1 MSNTDLWVNN
11 ADLLQYTQVHV
22 NVILDNT
29 SRLKPREL
37 VNINIPAPQFKLILE
52 DIGEWRHKLSDKQ
65 KEFAYSFIKSVM
77 NRPSITS
84 KQCAVLRSIQ
94 KQCSPNYLKQPKFF
108 KKVCL

>member
-11 ADLLQYTQVHV
+11 ADLLSFTHIHTTSIPTTTFITKTTQ
-22 NVILDNT
+22 
-29 SRLKPREL
+29 ECQF
-37 VNINIPAPQFKLILE
+37 NIPAPQFKLILE

-108 KKVCL
+108 TNACL